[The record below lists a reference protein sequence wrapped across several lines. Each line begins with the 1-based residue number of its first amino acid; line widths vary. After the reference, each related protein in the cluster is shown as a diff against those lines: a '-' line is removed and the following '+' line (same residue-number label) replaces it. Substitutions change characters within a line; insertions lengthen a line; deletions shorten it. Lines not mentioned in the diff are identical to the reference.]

1 MYCIRLP
8 LTLFCVMPSQVQVYN
23 IKYILHACN
32 HHACTHIPAPIAH
45 MHTSTHAHQHQSH
58 TCIPAPIT
66 HMHTCTYVHQHDK
79 HLNKHQLTP
88 VLTSVLIASCLLRA
102 ASTAWTSWPLSNF
115 SRTLVMSPNHSFL
128 REAFLEN
135 LSATCSSFSCLGK
148 RRREEGKE
156 WVGDHLLHKDYPTLT
171 SSAPP

>member
-23 IKYILHACN
+23 IKLHACN
-32 HHACTHIPAPIAH
+32 HHACTHIPAPITH
-45 MHTSTHAHQHQSH
+45 MHTSTNHTHAYQHQSH
-58 TCIPAPIT
+58 TCTHA
-66 HMHTCTYVHQHDK
+66 HMHTSMNDK
-79 HLNKHQLTP
+79 HLNQHQLTP

-102 ASTAWTSWPLSNF
+102 ASTACTSWPLSNF
-115 SRTLVMSPNHSFL
+115 SRTLVMSTNHSFL

-156 WVGDHLLHKDYPTLT
+156 WVGDHLLHKDYPSPT
-171 SSAPP
+171 SP